1 MNRVVTL
8 DADNVAGYVGAAW
21 DGHVRDTLCDYIR
34 IPNVSPAYDP
44 QWAENGHM
52 DRAVQLIR
60 DWCGQRAADTLAGAT
75 VELHE
80 LPERTPLL
88 LVDIPA
94 FEGPSPK
101 RTPNATKDSEDLVLL
116 YGHLDK
122 QPPFDGWREGL
133 DPWEPVIDGDRLY
146 GRGGADDGYAVF
158 AALTAIEAVRA
169 SGGSHP
175 RCLVLIEAS
184 EESGSLDLPAHLE
197 ALGDRLGTPSLVI
210 GLDSGCGDW
219 DHLWVTTSLRGLI
232 DLVLRVDI
240 LTEGV
245 HSGNAGGIVPSSFRI
260 LRRLLDRIED
270 PETGAMSVPE
280 LAVDIPALRGA
291 QAAETATDL
300 GKQVAQFP
308 FVPGASGRHKSVEDA
323 ILARTWGAALEVVG
337 LEGAPEPAAA
347 GNTLRPFT
355 TAKLSIRV
363 PPTTDPQAAAAS
375 IVKRLQEAPPYGAS
389 VTVTPGMAEPG
400 WHAPPEPPWLAKAL
414 NEAAVTAFGTPP
426 RAMGEGGTIPFM
438 GMLGRSFPDAAF
450 VVTGVLGPGSNAHG
464 PNEMLHLPT
473 ARRLTAAVAH
483 LLSNL
488 P

>member
-1 MNRVVTL
+1 MVTL
-8 DADNVAGYVGAAW
+8 DADNVADYVGAAW
-21 DGHVRDTLCDYIR
+21 GGYVLDTLRDYIR

-44 QWAENGHM
+44 HWAENGHM

-60 DWCGQRAADTLAGAT
+60 DWCEERASGPLAGAT

-80 LPERTPLL
+80 LPESTPLL
-88 LVDIPA
+88 LIDVPA
-94 FEGPSPK
+94 FGDTSSGSNGE
-101 RTPNATKDSEDLVLL
+101 SEDLVLL

-133 DPWEPVIDGDRLY
+133 GPWEPVLEGDRLY

-260 LRRLLDRIED
+260 LRSLLDRIEN
-270 PETGAMSVPE
+270 PETGELSVPE
-280 LAVDIPALRGA
+280 LAVDIPELRWQ
-291 QAAETATDL
+291 QAAETAADL

-308 FVPGASGRHKSVEDA
+308 FVPGAGTHHTSTEDL
-323 ILARTWGAALEVVG
+323 ILARTWGPALEVVG
-337 LEGAPEPAAA
+337 LEGAPEPVAA

-400 WHAPPEPPWLAKAL
+400 WHAPPEPAWLAKAV
-414 NEAAVTAFGTPP
+414 NEAALAAFGTPP

-473 ARRLTAAVAH
+473 VRRLTTAVAH
-483 LLSNL
+483 IVGSA
-488 P
+488 